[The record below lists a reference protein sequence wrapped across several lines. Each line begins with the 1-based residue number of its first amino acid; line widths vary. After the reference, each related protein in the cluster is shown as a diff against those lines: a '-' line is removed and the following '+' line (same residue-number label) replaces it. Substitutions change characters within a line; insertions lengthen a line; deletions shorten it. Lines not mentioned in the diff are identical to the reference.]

1 MSDSVRP
8 HRLQPTRLPSPWDSP
23 GKNTGVGCHF
33 LPHKFMANIEEE
45 KWKYHQILLSWAQKS
60 LQTVTAA
67 MKLIDATPW
76 KKSHDKT

>member
-1 MSDSVRP
+1 
-8 HRLQPTRLPSPWDSP
+8 
-23 GKNTGVGCHF
+23 
-33 LPHKFMANIEEE
+33 MANIEEE
-45 KWKYHQILLSWAQKS
+45 QWKYHQILLSWAQKS